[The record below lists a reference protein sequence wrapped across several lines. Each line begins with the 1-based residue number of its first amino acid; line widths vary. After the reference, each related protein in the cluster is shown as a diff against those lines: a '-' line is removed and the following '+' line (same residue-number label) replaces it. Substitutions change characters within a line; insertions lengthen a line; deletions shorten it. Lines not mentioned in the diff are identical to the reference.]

1 MKNSKVLIIILL
13 LILTFGNYNNLYA
26 ESSGTLS
33 NFETKRSMET
43 STFSDVK
50 EENWFY
56 SGVKTV
62 FEYDIMAG
70 VGENLFAPNMNL
82 TKAQAITIAA
92 RIHAIYN
99 KLQIAESASQP
110 WYQKFYVYAQNN
122 NLLPPDYTSLSDVGT
137 QYITRSEIAYLFAH
151 ILSSKDTAT
160 VNDLTIP
167 DIDQVGPV
175 YRDSVQTMYSSGII
189 GGKAGGVFD
198 GNGLATRAE
207 TATIIGRIINP
218 FNRLTHDSKYNS
230 EIAGQE
236 GNLQNYSGVF
246 QTGNDVYLVY
256 WDKSFSRYNIAQ
268 YNSVTKETN
277 TIYYGNVLKY
287 KSKFNAPRIKAM
299 YNRELYV
306 AEHFF
311 EPKTFDSR
319 STLKKIN
326 LDSYVVSEL
335 YFGDYITGLTIYGD
349 ELYILTNKE
358 NPNWLVSSLEHYI
371 HTILKIDGSKAYT
384 INTGEGSAY
393 RLSSVNN
400 CLYYQANT
408 KIMELDLNSKT
419 ERPFLQ
425 NVNTLAF
432 YGNIAYYVERSG
444 NVYKVMLNN
453 IRSKKLL
460 YRGNSDTMGNPV
472 DINYF
477 KNALYFNFAWLDR
490 IDKINSKD
498 EWNSVRTK
506 VNHINFGVFDGYFV
520 YTDDRENDYIAPFGS
535 QASAH
540 RDLAAWLFNQDAKT
554 IASDVNGSVDLPD
567 INSEAGT
574 VLSAKDIYAKCS
586 PGVFY
591 IETYDSDSKLLG
603 TGSGFFITEDGKA
616 ITNYHVIEGA
626 SYVKIVTSDGRVLW
640 ADSLLG
646 ASTSKDM
653 AILQIPGDG
662 FNYLKIGDASKVE
675 GGQTIYAIGSPL
687 GLENTI
693 SQGIISNP
701 KRSIDGQTFFQISA
715 PISPGSSGGSL
726 INEYGEVIGIT
737 TGGFINGQNLN
748 LAVPIN

>member
-1 MKNSKVLIIILL
+1 
-13 LILTFGNYNNLYA
+13 
-26 ESSGTLS
+26 
-33 NFETKRSMET
+33 
-43 STFSDVK
+43 
-50 EENWFY
+50 
-56 SGVKTV
+56 
-62 FEYDIMAG
+62 
-70 VGENLFAPNMNL
+70 
-82 TKAQAITIAA
+82 
-92 RIHAIYN
+92 
-99 KLQIAESASQP
+99 
-110 WYQKFYVYAQNN
+110 
-122 NLLPPDYTSLSDVGT
+122 
-137 QYITRSEIAYLFAH
+137 
-151 ILSSKDTAT
+151 
-160 VNDLTIP
+160 
-167 DIDQVGPV
+167 
-175 YRDSVQTMYSSGII
+175 
-189 GGKAGGVFD
+189 
-198 GNGLATRAE
+198 
-207 TATIIGRIINP
+207 
-218 FNRLTHDSKYNS
+218 
-230 EIAGQE
+230 
-236 GNLQNYSGVF
+236 
-246 QTGNDVYLVY
+246 
-256 WDKSFSRYNIAQ
+256 
-268 YNSVTKETN
+268 
-277 TIYYGNVLKY
+277 
-287 KSKFNAPRIKAM
+287 
-299 YNRELYV
+299 
-306 AEHFF
+306 
-311 EPKTFDSR
+311 
-319 STLKKIN
+319 
-326 LDSYVVSEL
+326 
-335 YFGDYITGLTIYGD
+335 
-349 ELYILTNKE
+349 
-358 NPNWLVSSLEHYI
+358 LEHYI